1 MNPLKELLEQG
12 QSVWLD
18 YIRRNLII
26 SGELKKLVE
35 EDGIRGVTSNPTIFE
50 KAIAHSTDYDEAFRA
65 VLGRDPDA
73 EPGKIY
79 EPLAIED
86 IQMAADVLRPVYD
99 ETGGADGFVSFEVSP
114 HLAHDTQRTIAEAK
128 RLKAAVDRPNVMIK
142 VPATP
147 EGIPAVESLIA
158 DGVNVNITLMFSM
171 AHYEAVARAYIKGLE
186 RCADPSKVA
195 SVASF
200 FVSRVDTMV
209 DRALESLGTPQA
221 LALMGKIAV
230 ANSKIVY
237 DRFREIFH
245 GEGFAA
251 LRQRG
256 ARVQRP
262 LWAST
267 GTKNPKYSDV
277 LYVENLIGRE
287 TVNTMPPDTIKAFKE
302 HGKVIREA
310 VRENLD
316 EAAAALAQLKALGI
330 DLNAIA
336 EKLQEDG
343 VAAFAASFDQL
354 MAALDKKRKSMR
366 GSELNHQE
374 LHLGK
379 LQRRVN
385 RRLKDWQAQQF
396 SSRLWKKDH
405 TLWSPNPLPELTDRL
420 GWLELPESMEKQ
432 LADLRV
438 LADQVKADGIR
449 YVVLLG
455 MGGSSLAPEV
465 FQQTFGNQAG
475 YPALIVLDSTHPA
488 AVKSVEA
495 QIDLTHT
502 LFLVSSKSGTTT
514 ETNSFFYYFWNK
526 LKQINV
532 EPGQHFVAITD
543 PGTPL
548 QKLAAERKFRAT
560 FNAPEEVGGRYSAL
574 TVFGLVPAALI
585 GVDIPDVLARA
596 RRMSDACGT
605 GVQESNNPGLVLGAA
620 LGELT
625 LAKKDKVTFLC
636 SRSLAAFPSW
646 IEQLIA
652 ESTGKDR
659 KGIIPVANEAMASAE
674 KYGADRFFVYLRL
687 EGDEGH
693 ETDRQ
698 VAALEAN
705 GHPVARID
713 LGDKRDLG
721 QEFFRWEVAVAAA
734 GAVIG
739 IHPFNQPDVQLAKD
753 LAKKAM
759 ADNAD
764 GKKRSAMVKEEVS
777 ASDPE
782 ALQRAVSSWLG
793 KSKARDYVVVQAYL
807 NPTPEHSTT
816 LQAIRASLRDR
827 LRLATTFGYGPRFL
841 HSTGQLHKGG
851 PNSALVLQI
860 VDQPAD
866 SLAVPETNYTFDALI
881 RAQAVGDFTAL
892 KRRRRRVLR
901 VNLGSD
907 TDGGLNQLAQALRE

>member
-1 MNPLKELLEQG
+1 
-12 QSVWLD
+12 
-18 YIRRNLII
+18 
-26 SGELKKLVE
+26 
-35 EDGIRGVTSNPTIFE
+35 
-50 KAIAHSTDYDEAFRA
+50 
-65 VLGRDPDA
+65 
-73 EPGKIY
+73 
-79 EPLAIED
+79 
-86 IQMAADVLRPVYD
+86 
-99 ETGGADGFVSFEVSP
+99 
-114 HLAHDTQRTIAEAK
+114 
-128 RLKAAVDRPNVMIK
+128 
-142 VPATP
+142 
-147 EGIPAVESLIA
+147 
-158 DGVNVNITLMFSM
+158 
-171 AHYEAVARAYIKGLE
+171 
-186 RCADPSKVA
+186 
-195 SVASF
+195 
-200 FVSRVDTMV
+200 
-209 DRALESLGTPQA
+209 
-221 LALMGKIAV
+221 
-230 ANSKIVY
+230 
-237 DRFREIFH
+237 
-245 GEGFAA
+245 
-251 LRQRG
+251 
-256 ARVQRP
+256 
-262 LWAST
+262 
-267 GTKNPKYSDV
+267 
-277 LYVENLIGRE
+277 
-287 TVNTMPPDTIKAFKE
+287 
-302 HGKVIREA
+302 
-310 VRENLD
+310 
-316 EAAAALAQLKALGI
+316 
-330 DLNAIA
+330 
-336 EKLQEDG
+336 
-343 VAAFAASFDQL
+343 
-354 MAALDKKRKSMR
+354 MR
-366 GSELNHQE
+366 GSELNRQE
-374 LHLGK
+374 LHLRK

-385 RRLKDWQAQQF
+385 RRLKDWQAAQF
-396 SSRLWKKDH
+396 GSRLWKKDH

-420 GWLELPESMEKQ
+420 GWLELPETMEKQ
-432 LADLRV
+432 VADLRV

-449 YVVLLG
+449 QVVLLG

-548 QKLAAERKFRAT
+548 EKLAAERKFRAT

-585 GVDIPDVLARA
+585 GVDIADVLARA
-596 RRMSDACGT
+596 RRMSDACGA

-636 SRSLAAFPSW
+636 SRSLHAFPSW

-659 KGIIPVANEAMASAE
+659 KGIIPVANEAMASPE

-687 EGDEGH
+687 EGDESH
-693 ETDRQ
+693 EIDRQ

-713 LGDKRDLG
+713 LGDKSDLG
-721 QEFFRWEVAVAAA
+721 QEFFRWEMAVAAA

-759 ADNAD
+759 ADNAG
-764 GKKRSAMVKEEVS
+764 GKKRGAMVKEEVS
-777 ASDPE
+777 ASDPA

-793 KSKARDYVVVQAYL
+793 KSKARDYVAVQAYL
-807 NPTPEHSTT
+807 NPTPEHSAT
-816 LQAIRASLRDR
+816 LQVMRASLRDR

-892 KRRRRRVLR
+892 KQRRRRVLR

-907 TDGGLNQLAQALRE
+907 SENGLSQLANVLKQ

>member
-18 YIRRNLII
+18 YIGRNLII
-26 SGELKKLVE
+26 SAEFKKLVE
-35 EDGIRGVTSNPTIFE
+35 EDGSRGVTSNSTTFE
-50 KAIAHSTDYDEAFRA
+50 MAIAE
-65 VLGRDPDA
+65 
-73 EPGKIY
+73 
-79 EPLAIED
+79 
-86 IQMAADVLRPVYD
+86 
-99 ETGGADGFVSFEVSP
+99 
-114 HLAHDTQRTIAEAK
+114 
-128 RLKAAVDRPNVMIK
+128 
-142 VPATP
+142 
-147 EGIPAVESLIA
+147 
-158 DGVNVNITLMFSM
+158 GVNVNITLMFSM
-171 AHYEAVARAYIKGLE
+171 GHYEAVARAYIKGLE

-209 DRALESLGTPQA
+209 DRALESLGTSQA

-277 LYVENLIGRE
+277 LYVENLIGSE
-287 TVNTMPPDTIKAFKE
+287 TVNTMPPDTIKAFKD
-302 HGKVIREA
+302 HGKIIHEA

-385 RRLKDWQAQQF
+385 RRLKDWQAAQF
-396 SSRLWKKDH
+396 GSRLWKKDH
-405 TLWSPNPLPELTDRL
+405 TLWSPNPSPELTDRL
-420 GWLELPESMEKQ
+420 GWLELPETMEKQ
-432 LADLRV
+432 VADLRV

-449 YVVLLG
+449 QVVLLG

-465 FQQTFGNQAG
+465 FQQTFGNQVG

-488 AVKSVEA
+488 AVTSVEA

-548 QKLAAERKFRAT
+548 EKLAAERKFRAT

-585 GVDIPDVLARA
+585 GVDVPDVLARA
-596 RRMSDACGT
+596 RRMSDACGA

-636 SRSLAAFPSW
+636 SRSLHAFPSW

-659 KGIIPVANEAMASAE
+659 KGIIPVANEAMASPE

-687 EGDEGH
+687 EGDEGR
-693 ETDRQ
+693 ETDRG
-698 VAALEAN
+698 VAELEGK
-705 GHPVARID
+705 GHPVA
-713 LGDKRDLG
+713 
-721 QEFFRWEVAVAAA
+721 
-734 GAVIG
+734 GA
-739 IHPFNQPDVQLAKD
+739 
-753 LAKKAM
+753 
-759 ADNAD
+759 
-764 GKKRSAMVKEEVS
+764 E
-777 ASDPE
+777 
-782 ALQRAVSSWLG
+782 
-793 KSKARDYVVVQAYL
+793 
-807 NPTPEHSTT
+807 
-816 LQAIRASLRDR
+816 
-827 LRLATTFGYGPRFL
+827 
-841 HSTGQLHKGG
+841 
-851 PNSALVLQI
+851 
-860 VDQPAD
+860 
-866 SLAVPETNYTFDALI
+866 
-881 RAQAVGDFTAL
+881 
-892 KRRRRRVLR
+892 
-901 VNLGSD
+901 
-907 TDGGLNQLAQALRE
+907 